1 MSCGR
6 QIVEWQVFPYK
17 DHIMTLA
24 EKQVLEK
31 KVETSGKVDDEIEP
45 TWQAALD
52 KGIPVDSVDHV
63 IFVIDVNYAK
73 GGGVTGS
80 NHIFLDANRIRPNN
94 ICHEMGHIFGL
105 GHASQAEYNDYGDS
119 YCLMGGLGPAGRN
132 ATEFQNSRLI
142 VTNPDVGILMAARVL
157 EYVHLI

>member
-1 MSCGR
+1 M
-6 QIVEWQVFPYK
+6 
-17 DHIMTLA
+17 
-24 EKQVLEK
+24 
-31 KVETSGKVDDEIEP
+31 
-45 TWQAALD
+45 
-52 KGIPVDSVDHV
+52 
-63 IFVIDVNYAK
+63 
-73 GGGVTGS
+73 TGS

-142 VTNPDVGILMAARVL
+142 VTTRMVGILIAAWVL
-157 EYVHLI
+157 EYAHLI